1 MTIASR
7 VGALI
12 TTVILA
18 FGTAMPA
25 KADLV
30 KELIPTGKLRVAIAI
45 APAPS
50 AFYAVKDGTTGKFRG
65 VTVDLGAALARKLG
79 VPVEFLPHLAS
90 GEIQNSAASGKW
102 DVTFMCTTSSPTLR
116 LVCSR

>member
-1 MTIASR
+1 
-7 VGALI
+7 
-12 TTVILA
+12 
-18 FGTAMPA
+18 MPA
-25 KADLV
+25 KADLI

-50 AFYAVKDGTTGKFRG
+50 ALYAVKDSTTGKFRG

-90 GEIQNSAASGKW
+90 GEIQNSARAENG
-102 DVTFMCTTSSPTLR
+102 T
-116 LVCSR
+116 